1 MIFNYNSRINFHR
14 LLNLINIKKLEI
26 LDFGCGNGVWE
37 LSKINNKRIKKIVLY
52 DKNKRLLPE
61 LRKKYKNIKIKINF
75 NFNSLV
81 NNKKYNL
88 IIFSSVIQYI
98 QKSDFIKIIEKITKN
113 KKNKIFIAIIDI
125 PFLPRP
131 LEFILMPFF
140 NLRRFFYVSKIF
152 FLKKYK
158 KLDYYTYKKND
169 FNPLKKKFKIKYIRN
184 LHDLIYLRYS
194 LILESK

>member
-14 LLNLINIKKLEI
+14 LLNLISIKKLEI

-37 LSKINNKRIKKIVLY
+37 LNKINNKRIKKIVLY
-52 DKNKRLLPE
+52 DKNKKLLPK

-98 QKSDFIKIIEKITKN
+98 RKSDFIKIIEKITKN

-140 NLRRFFYVSKIF
+140 NLRRFFYVLKIF

-169 FNPLKKKFKIKYIRN
+169 FNSLKKKFKIKYIRN

-194 LILESK
+194 LILESR

>member
-37 LSKINNKRIKKIVLY
+37 PSKINNKRIKKIVLY
-52 DKNKRLLPE
+52 DKNKKLLPK

-98 QKSDFIKIIEKITKN
+98 RKSDFIKIIEKITKN

-169 FNPLKKKFKIKYIRN
+169 FNPLKKKFKIKYVRN

>member
-37 LSKINNKRIKKIVLY
+37 LNKKKNKRIKKIILY

-140 NLRRFFYVSKIF
+140 NLRRFFYVLKIF

-158 KLDYYTYKKND
+158 KLDYYIYKKND
-169 FNPLKKKFKIKYIRN
+169 FNPLKEKFKIKYVRN

>member
-1 MIFNYNSRINFHR
+1 
-14 LLNLINIKKLEI
+14 LLNLISIKKLEI

-37 LSKINNKRIKKIVLY
+37 LNKINNKRIKKIVLY
-52 DKNKRLLPE
+52 DKNKKLLPK

-98 QKSDFIKIIEKITKN
+98 RKSDFIKIIEKITKN

-140 NLRRFFYVSKIF
+140 NLRRFFYVLKIF

-169 FNPLKKKFKIKYIRN
+169 FNSLKKKFKIKYIRN

-194 LILESK
+194 LILESR

>member
-14 LLNLINIKKLEI
+14 LLNLISIKKLEI
-26 LDFGCGNGVWE
+26 LDFGCGNGIWE

-52 DKNKRLLPE
+52 DKNKKLLPK

-88 IIFSSVIQYI
+88 IIFSSVVQYI

-140 NLRRFFYVSKIF
+140 NLRRFFYVLKIF

-194 LILESK
+194 LILESR

>member
-1 MIFNYNSRINFHR
+1 

-26 LDFGCGNGVWE
+26 LDFGCGNGIWE

-52 DKNKRLLPE
+52 DKNKKLLPK

-88 IIFSSVIQYI
+88 IIFSSVVQYI

-113 KKNKIFIAIIDI
+113 KKNKTFIAIIDI

-140 NLRRFFYVSKIF
+140 NLRRFFYVLKIF